1 MFKDSMGRWLTKAL
15 FYEANNYQID
25 NALFTIGDEDITVK
39 GRTLISLRK
48 RFVESNDPTGYT
60 TAIEFLGGY
69 AHWENLLKSSIK
81 IEIEKWQNELDI
93 KLRSIGL
100 RNTICLAKKGNFNA
114 ARFLAEKGWDK
125 RTTGRPTKA
134 ELEGRLKQDAELH
147 LTLDEDFKRM
157 EGLQ

>member
-1 MFKDSMGRWLTKAL
+1 MNEIFMKRA
-15 FYEANNYQID
+15 ID
-25 NALFTIGDEDITVK
+25 
-39 GRTLISLRK
+39 
-48 RFVESNDPTGYT
+48 
-60 TAIEFLGGY
+60 
-69 AHWENLLKSSIK
+69 
-81 IEIEKWQNELDI
+81 
-93 KLRSIGL
+93 
-100 RNTICLAKKGNFNA
+100 LAKKGNFNA